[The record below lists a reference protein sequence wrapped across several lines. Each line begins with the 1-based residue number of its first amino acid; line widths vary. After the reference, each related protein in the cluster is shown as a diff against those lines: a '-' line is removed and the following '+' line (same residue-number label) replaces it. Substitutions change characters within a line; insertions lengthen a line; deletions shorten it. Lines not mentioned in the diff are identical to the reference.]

1 MSTRAIR
8 TSGVDASC
16 DICGRTLLRGERAD
30 VYLHGGSRHDVC
42 ELCIGRAVHA
52 GWVREGTEP
61 AYDDAGARGDS
72 RRSLLARLRGRRE
85 FDSDDELD
93 DEVFEDLEGSFEP
106 RGAQSSTHDWPEVPP
121 RPPERRPPPRR
132 RRGIAARDA
141 ALSRDGRPREPRH
154 VRAVPTSVETKTAA
168 AVSLFNSSEHPKT
181 VAGIGRSLGLPD
193 VAVYPSDPTGS
204 VVNLVVSWELCWYRY
219 QVELSDEVPHVRVL
233 DQGYELS
240 ELGGVDRQINATAD
254 ERGRLKLSG

>member
-8 TSGVDASC
+8 TSGVEASC

-30 VYLHGGSRHDVC
+30 VYLYGGSRHDVC

-61 AYDDAGARGDS
+61 AFDDDGGRGDS
-72 RRSLLARLRGRRE
+72 RRSLLGRLRGRRE
-85 FDSDDELD
+85 LDHDEFDDEPPD
-93 DEVFEDLEGSFEP
+93 DPDDPLYP
-106 RGAQSSTHDWPEVPP
+106 RSGQNPASDWPEPSQ
-121 RPPERRPPPRR
+121 RHSERRAPPRR
-132 RRGIAARDA
+132 RRGIAVRDA
-141 ALSRDGRPREPRH
+141 LPLRDGGLREPRH

-181 VAGIGRSLGLPD
+181 VAGIARSLGLPD

-204 VVNLVVSWELCWYRY
+204 LVNLVVSWELCWYRY

-240 ELGGVDRQINATAD
+240 ELGDVDRQINASAD
-254 ERGRLKLSG
+254 DRGRLKLSG

>member
-52 GWVREGTEP
+52 GWVREGTVQ
-61 AYDDAGARGDS
+61 AYDEAGARGDS
-72 RRSLLARLRGRRE
+72 RRSLLGRLRNRRE
-85 FDSDDELD
+85 FDHDEFDDDLPAD
-93 DEVFEDLEGSFEP
+93 DDDPLQS
-106 RGAQSSTHDWPEVPP
+106 RGGQGPPPDWPDVPQ
-121 RPPERRPPPRR
+121 RSSERRQAAKRR
-132 RRGIAARDA
+132 RSVVARDGA
-141 ALSRDGRPREPRH
+141 PSRDGRPREPRH

-233 DQGYELS
+233 DQGYELA
-240 ELGGVDRQINATAD
+240 ELDDPDRQINAIAD
-254 ERGRLKLSG
+254 ERGRLKLGD

>member
-1 MSTRAIR
+1 VSTRAIR

-52 GWVREGTEP
+52 GWVREGTVP
-61 AYDDAGARGDS
+61 AYDQNGARGDN
-72 RRSLLARLRGRRE
+72 RRSLLGRLRSRRE
-85 FDSDDELD
+85 LEPDDVYDDDLADDFDD
-93 DEVFEDLEGSFEP
+93 VPEP
-106 RGAQSSTHDWPEVPP
+106 RSAPAPDWPEPA
-121 RPPERRPPPRR
+121 RPPADRRGGGRR
-132 RRGIAARDA
+132 RRGIA
-141 ALSRDGRPREPRH
+141 SRDQAPSREGGPREPRH
-154 VRAVPTSVETKTAA
+154 VRAVPTSVENKTAA

-181 VAGIGRSLGLPD
+181 VAGIARSLGLPD

-219 QVELSDEVPHVRVL
+219 QLELADEVPHVRVL

-240 ELGGVDRQINATAD
+240 ELGDVDREINASAD
-254 ERGRLKLSG
+254 DRGRLKLGG

>member
-72 RRSLLARLRGRRE
+72 RRSLLGRLRGRRE
-85 FDSDDELD
+85 LEPDDYDEEPYEDADDPVDS
-93 DEVFEDLEGSFEP
+93 
-106 RGAQSSTHDWPEVPP
+106 RAAQGPAPDWPEAPP
-121 RPPERRPPPRR
+121 RRSERRAAPKR
-132 RRGIAARDA
+132 RRGIVARDGMP
-141 ALSRDGRPREPRH
+141 SRDGAPRQPRH

-168 AVSLFNSSEHPKT
+168 AVSLFNSSGHPKT
-181 VAGIGRSLGLPD
+181 VAGIARSLGLPD

-233 DQGYELS
+233 DQGYELD
-240 ELGGVDRQINATAD
+240 ELSDVDRQINASAD
-254 ERGRLKLSG
+254 DRGRLKLGG

>member
-16 DICGRTLLRGERAD
+16 DICGRTLLRGERSD
-30 VYLHGGSRHDVC
+30 VYVHGGSRHDVC
-42 ELCIGRAVHA
+42 ELCVGRAVHA

-61 AYDDAGARGDS
+61 AYDEAGARGDG
-72 RRSLLARLRGRRE
+72 RRSLLGRLRSRRE
-85 FDSDDELD
+85 LEPDEFDDDLPD
-93 DEVFEDLEGSFEP
+93 DFDDPVAP
-106 RGAQSSTHDWPEVPP
+106 RAGQGPAPDWPETPQ
-121 RPPERRPPPRR
+121 RPAERRAAPRR
-132 RRGIAARDA
+132 RRGIVAREVTSRDA
-141 ALSRDGRPREPRH
+141 GPREPRH
-154 VRAVPTSVETKTAA
+154 VRAVPTSSETKTAA

-204 VVNLVVSWELCWYRY
+204 IVNLVVSWELCWYRY
-219 QVELSDEVPHVRVL
+219 QVDLSDEVAHVRVL

-240 ELGGVDRQINATAD
+240 ELSDVDRQINASAD
-254 ERGRLKLSG
+254 DRGRLKLGG

>member
-42 ELCIGRAVHA
+42 ELCVGRAVHA

-61 AYDDAGARGDS
+61 AHDDAGARGDS
-72 RRSLLARLRGRRE
+72 RRSLLGRLRSRRE
-85 FDSDDELD
+85 LDPDELD
-93 DEVFEDLEGSFEP
+93 DELPEDLDDPLQP
-106 RGAQSSTHDWPEVPP
+106 RTGQGPAPDWPEAPQ
-121 RPPERRPPPRR
+121 RPPERRVPSRR
-132 RRGIAARDA
+132 RRGIVARDA
-141 ALSRDGRPREPRH
+141 APSRDGGPREPRH

-193 VAVYPSDPTGS
+193 VAVYPPDPTSS

-240 ELGGVDRQINATAD
+240 ELADVDREINASAD
-254 ERGRLKLSG
+254 DRGRLKLGG

>member
-1 MSTRAIR
+1 VSTRAIR

-42 ELCIGRAVHA
+42 ELCVGRAVHA
-52 GWVREGTEP
+52 GWVREGTLP
-61 AYDDAGARGDS
+61 AFEDGGARGDG
-72 RRSLLARLRGRRE
+72 RRSLLGRLRSRRE
-85 FDSDDELD
+85 LEPDDYDDDVLD
-93 DEVFEDLEGSFEP
+93 DYDDGPEP
-106 RGAQSSTHDWPEVPP
+106 RSGAAPDWPETPQ
-121 RPPERRPPPRR
+121 RPGTADRRGGGRR
-132 RRGIAARDA
+132 RRSVTSRESGS
-141 ALSRDGRPREPRH
+141 SRDGGPREPRH
-154 VRAVPTSVETKTAA
+154 VRAVPTSIENKTAA

-181 VAGIGRSLGLPD
+181 VAGIARSLGLPD

-219 QVELSDEVPHVRVL
+219 QVELSDEVPHVRVF

-240 ELGGVDRQINATAD
+240 ELGDADRQINASAD
-254 ERGRLKLSG
+254 DRGRLRLGD